1 LPLKRHRAGVDKEK
15 MDFAVPL
22 VFLPGLAIGSF
33 LGVVAA
39 RVPLRRSVVHP
50 GSACMSCEAPIRWYD
65 NVPVLSYAFLRGRC
79 RKCGIRIPPRDQA
92 IELATALLL
101 VACVVAFGFTLHAAA
116 AGIACGAL
124 VVVTATDLERRI
136 VPNLVV
142 LPAAAAVL
150 ALQTAWHPSPE
161 WALGAVGA
169 AGFLFLAALAY
180 PGGMGMGDVKLA
192 LLIGALLGLTTPVG
206 ILLGLFLA
214 LVPSAVLLARHGARA
229 RKLGIPFAPFLA
241 AGAVIA
247 LFAGEP
253 ILHAYLGVMS

>member
-1 LPLKRHRAGVDKEK
+1 MAFV
-15 MDFAVPL
+15 APL
-22 VFLPGLAIGSF
+22 VFVPGLAIGSF

-50 GSACMSCEAPIRWYD
+50 GSACMSCEAPIRWHD
-65 NVPVLSYAFLRGRC
+65 NVPLLSYALLRGRC
-79 RKCGIRIPPRDQA
+79 RRCGIRIPPRDLA

-101 VACVVAFGFTLHAAA
+101 VGCVLAFGLTVKAAA
-116 AGIACGAL
+116 AGIACAAL

-136 VPNLVV
+136 VPNRVV

-150 ALQTAWHPSPE
+150 ALQTVSHPSPE
-161 WALGAVGA
+161 WAIGAAGA

-192 LLIGALLGLTTPVG
+192 LLIGALLGATTPVG
-206 ILLGLFLA
+206 IMLGLLLA
-214 LVPSAVLLARHGARA
+214 LIPSVVLLARHGTGA
-229 RKLGIPFAPFLA
+229 RKFGIPFAPFLA
-241 AGAVIA
+241 AGAVVA

-253 ILHAYLGVMS
+253 ILHAYLGVMN

>member
-1 LPLKRHRAGVDKEK
+1 
-15 MDFAVPL
+15 MDFVLPL
-22 VFLPGLAIGSF
+22 VFVPGLALGSF

-39 RVPLRRSVVHP
+39 RVPLRRSVVRP
-50 GSACMSCEAPIRWYD
+50 GSACMSCETPISWYD
-65 NVPVLSYAFLRGRC
+65 NVPLLSYALLRGRC
-79 RKCGIRIPPRDQA
+79 RRCGTRIPPRDLA

-101 VACVVAFGFTLHAAA
+101 VGCVLAFGLSGKTAAA
-116 AGIACGAL
+116 AIACGTF

-136 VPNLVV
+136 VPNRVV

-150 ALQTAWHPSPE
+150 ALQTAFHPSPE

-169 AGFLFLAALAY
+169 AGFLLLAALAY

-192 LLIGALLGLTTPVG
+192 LLIGALLGRTTPVA
-206 ILLGLFLA
+206 IMLGLFLA
-214 LVPSAVLLARHGARA
+214 LAPSLVLLAQNGLRA
-229 RKLGIPFAPFLA
+229 RKSAIPFAPFLA

-253 ILHAYLGVMS
+253 ILHAYLGLVK

>member
-1 LPLKRHRAGVDKEK
+1 
-15 MDFAVPL
+15 MDFVLPL
-22 VFLPGLAIGSF
+22 VFVPGLAVGSF

-39 RVPLRRSVVHP
+39 RVPLRRSVVRP
-50 GSACMSCEAPIRWYD
+50 GSACMSCETPIPWYD
-65 NVPVLSYAFLRGRC
+65 NLPVLSYALLRGRC
-79 RKCGIRIPPRDQA
+79 RRCGVRIPPRDLA

-101 VACVVAFGFTLHAAA
+101 VGCVLAFGLSLKAAA

-124 VVVTATDLERRI
+124 VVATATDLERRI
-136 VPNLVV
+136 VPNWVV
-142 LPAAAAVL
+142 LPAAVAVL
-150 ALQTAWHPSPE
+150 ALQTVSHPSPE
-161 WALGAVGA
+161 WAIGAVSA
-169 AGFLFLAALAY
+169 AGFFFLAALAY

-192 LLIGALLGLTTPVG
+192 LLIGALLGVTTPVG
-206 ILLGLFLA
+206 ILLALFLA
-214 LVPSAVLLARHGARA
+214 LVPSAVLLARHGVGA

>member
-1 LPLKRHRAGVDKEK
+1 
-15 MDFAVPL
+15 
-22 VFLPGLAIGSF
+22 
-33 LGVVAA
+33 
-39 RVPLRRSVVHP
+39 
-50 GSACMSCEAPIRWYD
+50 
-65 NVPVLSYAFLRGRC
+65 
-79 RKCGIRIPPRDQA
+79 
-92 IELATALLL
+92 
-101 VACVVAFGFTLHAAA
+101 
-116 AGIACGAL
+116 
-124 VVVTATDLERRI
+124 VTATDLERRI
-136 VPNLVV
+136 VPNRVV

-150 ALQTAWHPSPE
+150 VLQTVADPSHE
-161 WALGAVGA
+161 WAIGAVGA

-206 ILLGLFLA
+206 ILLALFLA
-214 LVPSAVLLARHGARA
+214 LVPSAVLLARHGAGA

>member
-1 LPLKRHRAGVDKEK
+1 
-15 MDFAVPL
+15 MDFVLPL
-22 VFLPGLAIGSF
+22 VFVPGLALGSF

-39 RVPLRRSVVHP
+39 RVPLRRSIVRP

-65 NVPVLSYAFLRGRC
+65 NVPVFSYALLRGRC
-79 RKCGIRIPPRDQA
+79 RRCGIRIPPRDLA
-92 IELATALLL
+92 IELATSLLL
-101 VACVVAFGFTLHAAA
+101 VGCVLAFGFTVKAGAAA
-116 AGIACGAL
+116 LACGAL

-136 VPNLVV
+136 VPNAVV

-150 ALQTAWHPSPE
+150 ALQTAAHPSPE
-161 WALGAVGA
+161 WALGALGA
-169 AGFLFLAALAY
+169 AGFFFVAALAY

-192 LLIGALLGLTTPVG
+192 LLIGALLGRTTPVG
-206 ILLGLFLA
+206 ILLALFLA
-214 LVPSAVLLARHGARA
+214 LVPSAVLLARHGTSA